1 MKNELNRYWIFMF
14 LITCILYAGMRFLL
28 DVVRERDIEVF
39 EFLFAAVFFST
50 VMILI
55 QKTTTYPLDK
65 RIKYLEDNDS
75 SRPSIKS
82 ACSFEM
88 DIPTDYNFNRL
99 KTEIGNKWLVT
110 FSDDKEQVLKF
121 RTRFTFFG
129 NSWGTAAWLKVN
141 DDAGKI
147 YVDCFPMALWQV
159 NRYTREMKKEIEQCI
174 QPNYND

>member
-1 MKNELNRYWIFMF
+1 MKKNLKGYWITMF

-39 EFLFAAVFFST
+39 EFLFAAIFFST
-50 VMILI
+50 VL
-55 QKTTTYPLDK
+55 TLLLRATAYPLDK
-65 RIKYLEDNDS
+65 RIKYLEGNDS

-82 ACSFEM
+82 ACSSEL
-88 DIPTDYNFNRL
+88 DIPQGYSFHRL
-99 KTEIGNKWLVT
+99 KTEIGNKWLIT

-141 DDAGKI
+141 GDTGKI
-147 YVDCFPMALWQV
+147 HVDCFPMAFWQV
-159 NRYTREMKKEIEQCI
+159 NRYTREMQKEIEQCLAF
-174 QPNYND
+174 